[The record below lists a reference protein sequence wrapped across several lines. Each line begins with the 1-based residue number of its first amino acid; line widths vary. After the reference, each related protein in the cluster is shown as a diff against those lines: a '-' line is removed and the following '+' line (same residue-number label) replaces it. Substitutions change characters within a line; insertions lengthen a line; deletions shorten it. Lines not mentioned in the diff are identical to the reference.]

1 MNTGKAFELFVKRI
15 LIWVGFSEV
24 SSDGLYIYDGAAGQ
38 MIQGLGETHN
48 ADVLLEPP
56 VQTPFYY
63 KTRLLVE
70 CKNYKAK
77 VGLNTLRSALGLRE
91 DVNHFEPIN
100 PAILRARRQQNRR
113 TPPPVY
119 ERYTYQVAVASWNGF
134 TAQAQAF
141 AAAYRISLI
150 EFNRLPFWPAFCDAF
165 ARDQYY
171 QGHIGNR
178 HVNIADTTETVAE
191 LAEQIGR
198 RMAVAITNS
207 GQMLFLYHTTE
218 DTINFDEEYMWH
230 WECPEQPWTLRS
242 GEDEYLFQLPKDI
255 MKIWLNSSTNE
266 LELKR
271 EAIYCKEN
279 HLSSMLVYFRKYN
292 QPMVKMI
299 TVNRWELE
307 RARAHLENPN
317 RI

>member
-1 MNTGKAFELFVKRI
+1 M
-15 LIWVGFSEV
+15 
-24 SSDGLYIYDGAAGQ
+24 
-38 MIQGLGETHN
+38 
-48 ADVLLEPP
+48 
-56 VQTPFYY
+56 
-63 KTRLLVE
+63 
-70 CKNYKAK
+70 
-77 VGLNTLRSALGLRE
+77 
-91 DVNHFEPIN
+91 
-100 PAILRARRQQNRR
+100 
-113 TPPPVY
+113 
-119 ERYTYQVAVASWNGF
+119 
-134 TAQAQAF
+134 
-141 AAAYRISLI
+141 
-150 EFNRLPFWPAFCDAF
+150 
-165 ARDQYY
+165 
-171 QGHIGNR
+171 
-178 HVNIADTTETVAE
+178 NIADTTETVAE

-218 DTINFDEEYMWH
+218 DTINFDEEYMLH

-279 HLSSMLVYFRKYN
+279 HLSSMLVYFRKNN